1 MKQASLKSAN
11 WSQIDITKL
20 LPAEV
25 SRNYLLREGSQNRP
39 VLSTKRPE
47 DKKSRLESNFLC
59 LVFDKYLIQ
68 VIQSDVSGNAF
79 HQSAFVTCIFV
90 GFASNKE
97 NPFVIDDKVTFGRFK
112 VFFATI
118 VSIDG
123 LRK

>member
-1 MKQASLKSAN
+1 M
-11 WSQIDITKL
+11 
-20 LPAEV
+20 

-39 VLSTKRPE
+39 VLSTKRP
-47 DKKSRLESNFLC
+47 KKSQLESNFLC

>member
-11 WSQIDITKL
+11 WSKIDFTKL

-47 DKKSRLESNFLC
+47 DKKSQLESNFLC

-97 NPFVIDDKVTFGRFK
+97 NPFVINDKVTFGRFK
-112 VFFATI
+112 IFFATI
-118 VSIDG
+118 ISIDG

>member
-1 MKQASLKSAN
+1 MKDHK
-11 WSQIDITKL
+11 I
-20 LPAEV
+20 
-25 SRNYLLREGSQNRP
+25 
-39 VLSTKRPE
+39 VLSCRQR
-47 DKKSRLESNFLC
+47 DLRIKKSQLESNFLC

-123 LRK
+123 LGK